1 MVTMAVVKP
10 SNETKSFQRISQ
22 AMSFFTK
29 RPLPVLISLV
39 TLLPGIAIAQSA
51 ASQSKTPV
59 VVELFTSEGCSSCP
73 PADALLAKM
82 DKEQPVS
89 NAEIIV
95 LEEHVDYWEKGGW
108 HDRFS
113 SSQYTD
119 RQNQYAP
126 RLKFSESYTPQMI
139 VDGTTQFVG
148 NDGPR
153 ALNAVEAAAGTPK
166 VALALSQPMV
176 DGHRVACSVSS
187 PASATPLPKADLYA
201 ALIDP
206 SETTQVQG
214 GENKGRQLEHVGVV
228 RSMKRIGK
236 LQDLGKGP
244 LAFNLNAP
252 SDMQPANLRVVV
264 FAQSSDLG
272 PIKGAASVSTKQ

>member
-1 MVTMAVVKP
+1 MNPITPRTSVM
-10 SNETKSFQRISQ
+10 
-22 AMSFFTK
+22 
-29 RPLPVLISLV
+29 LV
-39 TLLPGIAIAQSA
+39 TLLTLLPSISFAQNA
-51 ASQSKTPV
+51 APASKTPV

-73 PADALLAKM
+73 PADALLARM

-113 SSQYTD
+113 SSQFTE

-126 RLKFSESYTPQMI
+126 RLKFESAYTPQMV

-148 NDGPR
+148 NDAPR
-153 ALNAVEAAAGTPK
+153 ALDAVTAAAGTPK
-166 VALALSQPMV
+166 IALVLSNPVV
-176 DGHRVACSVSS
+176 DGRRVGCSVSA
-187 PASATPLPKADLYA
+187 PASSSPLPKVDLYA

-206 SETTQVQG
+206 TATTQVQG

-228 RSMKRIGK
+228 RSLKRIGK

-244 LAFNLNAP
+244 LAFNLNTP
-252 SDMQPANLRVVV
+252 PDMQPANLRVVV

>member
-1 MVTMAVVKP
+1 M
-10 SNETKSFQRISQ
+10 NLTKQRPAHFLLALAI
-22 AMSFFTK
+22 A
-29 RPLPVLISLV
+29 
-39 TLLPGIAIAQSA
+39 LPGMAIAQSA
-51 ASQSKTPV
+51 SQGKNPV

-126 RLKFSESYTPQMI
+126 RLKFDGAYTPQMI

-148 NDGPR
+148 NDGVR

-166 VALALSQPMV
+166 IALALSNPV
-176 DGHRVACSVSS
+176 IDGHRIASSVSS
-187 PASATPLPKADLYA
+187 PASASPLPKADLYA

-214 GENKGRQLEHVGVV
+214 GENKGHQLDHVGVV

-252 SDMQPANLRVVV
+252 SDMQTGNLRVVV